1 MVVVV
6 CFALGN
12 SLFKA
17 LMNSSEGL
25 RAVIGHRVFM
35 PDFIGYKWTV
45 IILIAIF
52 VVYSLIAT
60 WNEETDKFT
69 VEM

>member
-1 MVVVV
+1 
-6 CFALGN
+6 

-17 LMNSSEGL
+17 LIKSSEGL
-25 RAVIGHRVFM
+25 KALIGNRVFI
-35 PDFIGYKWTV
+35 PDTIGYKWTV